1 MNKHATAVQVRE
13 WGYFLGGEFR
23 ASGEP
28 LEVRSPFD
36 NALVAQTFWTP
47 ERDIEEAIGQA
58 QAAFREVAALPTY
71 RRAEILRKM
80 SAGVEARREELV
92 SMLALEAGKPRK
104 AGSAEVERAIFNLR
118 NASEEAQRI
127 EHELIALDLL
137 PAGKGRW
144 GIVRRFPLG
153 PILAITPF
161 NFPLN
166 LVAHKVAP
174 ALAAGNSVVQKPSP
188 KTPIC
193 SLILAEIAREAGVP
207 AGAINV
213 VSCSN
218 ETTARLAADERFKL
232 LTFTGSGEVGWRL
245 KSRAGKKRVALELG
259 GNAGVIIHQDADL
272 DYAAD
277 RCVLG
282 GFSYAGQSCISVQRI
297 FVHRAACD
305 CFLTALV
312 DRARALRVGDPLD
325 ETTDVGPLISLDA
338 ARRVESWV
346 EEAVAGGAK
355 LLAGGKR
362 EQTLFYPA
370 VLTETR
376 PEMRVNCAEV
386 FGPVVTVE
394 PYDSFEKALEQVND
408 SPCGL
413 QAGVFTRDV
422 KAAFHAFEALEVGGV
437 MVNDVPSFRA
447 DHMPYG
453 GSKDSGLGREG
464 ARYAIEEMTER
475 KILMLNLG
483 G

>member
-13 WGYFLGGEFR
+13 WGYFVGGEFH

-28 LEVRSPFD
+28 LEVHSPFD

-58 QAAFREVAALPTY
+58 QAAFRQVAALPTY

-92 SMLALEAGKPRK
+92 AMLALEAGKPRK

-118 NASEEAQRI
+118 NASEETQRI

-245 KSRAGKKRVALELG
+245 KSQAGKKRVALELG
-259 GNAGVIIHQDADL
+259 GNAGVIVHQDADL

-297 FVHRAACD
+297 FVHRAARD
-305 CFLTALV
+305 RFLAALV
-312 DRARALRVGDPLD
+312 DRVRALRVGDPLE

-338 ARRVESWV
+338 ARRVQSWV

-362 EQTLFYPA
+362 EQTFFYPT

-394 PYDSFEKALEQVND
+394 PYDSFEKALGQVND
-408 SPCGL
+408 SPYGL

-437 MVNDVPSFRA
+437 MVNDVPSFRV